1 MTLVVLYPLFT
12 ISRQMAAISL
22 SRAFQISPCLPYPLI
37 AHVTDR
43 DEQPG
48 TRLGENLR
56 RMFSERGLDFFN
68 QDPEQRQANKSASED
83 HLPSSQSGNVV
94 NKSSDSQNTES
105 MSPEALSNMRLDIL
119 PKLQYV

>member
-1 MTLVVLYPLFT
+1 VRFK
-12 ISRQMAAISL
+12 SL
-22 SRAFQISPCLPYPLI
+22 HVYPYPLI
-37 AHVTDR
+37 AQVTDR

-56 RMFSERGLDFFN
+56 RMFSERGSDFFN

-83 HLPSSQSGNVV
+83 HLSSSQSGDVMN
-94 NKSSDSQNTES
+94 NSSDSQNTES